1 MIDGQTI
8 QITAHEA
15 LGLLGATV
23 YSVSY
28 VLSAYDRLPSQSPL
42 YYLSKLVAAVL
53 VLISLSQNFNL
64 ASAVIQIFFV
74 TVSVIG
80 IFRHLDAR
88 RRSRA
93 YAQSQHAPGGTAA
106 TPVEDFLATKKP
118 SAGYAPFHE
127 RPTPLTE
134 NFRSKRLF
142 ARQDL

>member
-8 QITAHEA
+8 QISAHEA
-15 LGLLGATV
+15 LGLFGATI

-28 VLSAYDRLPSQSPL
+28 ILAAYDRLPSQSPL
-42 YYLSKLVAAVL
+42 YYLSKLVAAILVL
-53 VLISLSQNFNL
+53 VSLSQNFNL

-74 TVSVIG
+74 TVSIIG

-93 YAQSQHAPGGTAA
+93 YAQSQHALGGTAI
-106 TPVEDFLATKKP
+106 TPVDAGPSKKET
-118 SAGYAPFHE
+118 STGYAPLHE

-134 NFRSKRLF
+134 NFRSTRLF